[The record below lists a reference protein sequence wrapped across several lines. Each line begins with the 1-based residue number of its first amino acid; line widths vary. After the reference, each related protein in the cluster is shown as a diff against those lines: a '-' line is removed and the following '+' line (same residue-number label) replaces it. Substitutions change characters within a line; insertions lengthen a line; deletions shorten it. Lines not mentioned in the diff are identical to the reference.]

1 MTPARILHVYKN
13 FQPHTGGGGVSRH
26 IAGLADLALQEG
38 HSIRVIAQ
46 AVDPDAGAGRYEVHH
61 ASKTNLL
68 ADVRWADIVHV
79 HGSRTPISLRT
90 AYMAHRLNKK
100 VVYTPHCYYD
110 HDSSIGKRAA
120 KWLWDRLGERWLL
133 KRADAT
139 VLLAEFWLEYL
150 QARNLHVTRPVF
162 IPNCVLRKSLPQ
174 GAMGTE
180 LKGSP
185 ALLSVGRLDCVKR
198 LEDAIAA
205 LTQPGLEQ
213 AVLHLVGT
221 GPDRSRLEHLAASQG
236 LNERVQFHG
245 FVSDSDV
252 AEMSAAADAFL
263 LPSEMEGMPTVIIEM
278 LLHRCPVVASD
289 IPGNRAILA
298 PVGLEDALYPLA
310 DISRLGQCIMRQSRG
325 RIGDEHH
332 RRTMN
337 TFTWEGIR
345 QRVKVL
351 YEDVSAH

>member
-1 MTPARILHVYKN
+1 MTPARILHIYKN
-13 FQPHTGGGGVSRH
+13 FQPHTGGGGVPRH
-26 IAGLADLALQEG
+26 MAGLADLALQEG

-46 AVDPDAGAGRYEVHH
+46 DADPDAGAGRYEVHH

-68 ADVRWADIVHV
+68 ADIGWADIVHV
-79 HGSRTPISLRT
+79 HGSRTPISLRA

-100 VVYTPHCYYD
+100 IVYTPHCYYD
-110 HDSSIGKRAA
+110 HDNTVGKRAA
-120 KWLWDRLGERWLL
+120 KWSWDQLAERWLL

-150 QARNLHVTRPVF
+150 QARNLHVAHPVF
-162 IPNCVLRKSLPQ
+162 IPNCVLLKSLPRDT
-174 GAMGTE
+174 MGIE
-180 LKGSP
+180 LEGSP

-221 GPDRSRLEHLAASQG
+221 GPDRARLEQLVARQG
-236 LNERVQFHG
+236 LNERVRFHG

-252 AEMSAAADAFL
+252 AGMSTAADAFL

-298 PVGLEDALYPLA
+298 QLGLENALYPLA
-310 DISRLGQCIMRQSRG
+310 DVSRLGQCIVQQSRG
-325 RIGDEHH
+325 RISDEHH
-332 RRTMN
+332 QRTLN
-337 TFTWEGIR
+337 AFTWEGIR
-345 QRVKVL
+345 HRVKAL
-351 YEDVSAH
+351 YEGVLAH

>member
-46 AVDPDAGAGRYEVHH
+46 DVDPDAGAGHYEVHH
-61 ASKTNLL
+61 ASQANLL
-68 ADVRWADIVHV
+68 ADIRWADIVHV
-79 HGSRTPISLRT
+79 HGSRTPISLRA
-90 AYMAHRLNKK
+90 AYMAHRLSKK

-120 KWLWDRLGERWLL
+120 KWLWDQLAERWLL

-150 QARNLHVTRPVF
+150 QARNLYVTRPLF
-162 IPNCVLRKSLPQ
+162 IPNCVLLKSLPRDTVSKPL
-174 GAMGTE
+174 A
-180 LKGSP
+180 GSP
-185 ALLSVGRLDCVKR
+185 ALLSVGRLDHVKR
-198 LEDAIAA
+198 LEDAIAV
-205 LTQPGLEQ
+205 LSQPGLEQ

-221 GPDRSRLEHLAASQG
+221 GPDRARLEHLAASQG
-236 LNERVQFHG
+236 LDERVLFHG

-252 AEMSAAADAFL
+252 AGMSAAADAFL
-263 LPSEMEGMPTVIIEM
+263 IPSEMEGMPTVIIEM

-298 PVGLEDALYPLA
+298 QLGLEDALYPLA
-310 DISRLGQCIMRQSRG
+310 NVSRLGQCIVQQSQG
-325 RIGDEHH
+325 RISDEHH
-332 RRTMN
+332 RRTTN
-337 TFTWEGIR
+337 AFTWEGIR
-345 QRVKVL
+345 QHVKAL
-351 YEDVSAH
+351 YEGVSVH

>member
-1 MTPARILHVYKN
+1 MTPTRILHVYKN
-13 FQPHTGGGGVSRH
+13 FQPHTGGGGVPRH
-26 IAGLADLALQEG
+26 MAGLADLALQEG
-38 HSIRVIAQ
+38 HSIRVIAED
-46 AVDPDAGAGRYEVHH
+46 ADPDAGEGRYEVHH
-61 ASKTNLL
+61 ASKANLL
-68 ADVRWADIVHV
+68 ADIGWADIVHV
-79 HGSRTPISLRT
+79 HGSRTPISLRA

-100 VVYTPHCYYD
+100 IVYTPHCYYD

-120 KWLWDRLGERWLL
+120 KWLWDQLGERWLL

-139 VLLAEFWLEYL
+139 VLLAEFWLDYL
-150 QARNLHVTRPVF
+150 QARNLRVTRPVF
-162 IPNCVLRKSLPQ
+162 IPNCVLLKSLPQ
-174 GAMGTE
+174 DTRGTE

-198 LEDAIAA
+198 LEDAISA

-221 GPDRSRLEHLAASQG
+221 GPDRARLEQLVARKG

-252 AEMSAAADAFL
+252 AGMSAAADAFL

-298 PVGLEDALYPLA
+298 QVGLEDALYPLA
-310 DISRLGQCIMRQSRG
+310 DVSRLGQGIVQQSRN
-325 RIGDEHH
+325 RISDEHH
-332 RRTMN
+332 RRTIN

-345 QRVKVL
+345 QRVKTL
-351 YEDVSAH
+351 YENVSAR

>member
-1 MTPARILHVYKN
+1 M
-13 FQPHTGGGGVSRH
+13 
-26 IAGLADLALQEG
+26 AGLADLALQEG

-46 AVDPDAGAGRYEVHH
+46 DADPDAGAGRYEVHH

-68 ADVRWADIVHV
+68 ADIGWADIVHV
-79 HGSRTPISLRT
+79 HGSRTPISLRA

-100 VVYTPHCYYD
+100 IVYTPHCYYD
-110 HDSSIGKRAA
+110 HDNTVGKRAA
-120 KWLWDRLGERWLL
+120 KWSWDQLAERWLL

-150 QARNLHVTRPVF
+150 QARNLHVAHPVF
-162 IPNCVLRKSLPQ
+162 IPNCVLLKSLPRDT
-174 GAMGTE
+174 MGIE
-180 LKGSP
+180 LEGSP

-221 GPDRSRLEHLAASQG
+221 GPDRARLEQLVARQG
-236 LNERVQFHG
+236 LNERVRFHG

-252 AEMSAAADAFL
+252 AGMSTAADAFL

-298 PVGLEDALYPLA
+298 QLGLENALYPLA
-310 DISRLGQCIMRQSRG
+310 DVSRLGQCIVQQSRG
-325 RIGDEHH
+325 RISDEHH
-332 RRTMN
+332 QRTLN
-337 TFTWEGIR
+337 AFTWEGIR
-345 QRVKVL
+345 HRVKAL
-351 YEDVSAH
+351 YEDVLAH